1 MRPLTPDEETAA
13 VTRRTHQTTPASAT
27 PRLLL
32 ALALSIVVAAPLAA
46 RAAPRLLESE
56 LRDPLRELSLSA
68 APDEA
73 KPDDAADAQ
82 HQKEQERVG
91 KKPAGGAK
99 TSGGSLDFD
108 LLGDAPPPPP
118 TADLAALH
126 ERRTMLNVHQGLGFG
141 LVGLQLATT
150 VVGQLNYSDKFS
162 GPNSNQY
169 KMPHALLSYATLAV
183 FATNGALA
191 LLAPSGGERAQGFD
205 RATLHK
211 VAMFAAA
218 AGMLAQGILGATT
231 TGREGYQN
239 QQDLATVHLVIGYVT
254 LAAVTAGV
262 SALVF

>member
-1 MRPLTPDEETAA
+1 MRPLTPDEETAS

-27 PRLLL
+27 PRLVL
-32 ALALSIVVAAPLAA
+32 ALALWSVVAAPLSA
-46 RAAPRLLESE
+46 RAAPRLLVSE

-73 KPDDAADAQ
+73 KPAD
-82 HQKEQERVG
+82 
-91 KKPAGGAK
+91 GAK
-99 TSGGSLDFD
+99 ASGGSLDFD

-126 ERRTMLNVHQGLGFG
+126 RRRTMLNVHQGLGFG

-211 VAMFAAA
+211 VAMFTAA